1 MNNGLTKRKVFL
13 HYRFLLSI
21 LLFASTELFAFPTV
35 LTKDW
40 KLSVGRNVGISEQ
53 DPIWIKLDS
62 LPIPKELLR
71 SFTFPENSVHTVTL
85 LKKIEVSNAEIEEL
99 NTDGISVHL
108 PLLTNVYEVFFNGNK
123 VGEGGLI
130 AGGRIIK
137 NGFRRHVILNI
148 PEDRIRP
155 GSNEIRVVLSADP
168 GEELDA
174 YASFDST
181 PSLLDL
187 QSRNAAILS
196 ERSTLMLLF
205 LYLFVGFYHFLFY
218 FKRPQEKYNLFFGL
232 FSILLS
238 AYIYLRSNSV
248 YELNLDPFLQMKLEY
263 MIVFNIPTFFLLF
276 LDSFFE
282 SKISSVSR
290 FYQYFA
296 MALTSLIP
304 FSSRIVCVILLQIWQ
319 FSIFVFVFY
328 SLFIMFRALIR
339 KNQDSVR
346 LFAGFIIL
354 IVSAVA
360 DLIGSMQLI
369 PMLENYGLLKYGF
382 FTFELGIVFILA
394 NRFLRVHNEVE
405 ELNRDLDQKVKER
418 TGQLQDTLSQI
429 QELKVQQDGDYFLTS
444 LLLDPLN
451 RHHVRNDYLI
461 LEGYSRQKKHFEFKQ
476 WKKEIGG
483 DIIIADE
490 MILKDRKYLVFVNG
504 DAMGKSIQGAGGA
517 LVLGVVFRSFLSRT
531 KSVSSYKSKPPEVWL
546 KDCFSELQN
555 IFESFDGS
563 MLVSVVLGLVDL
575 ESGILYFLNAEH
587 PWTVLYRD
595 GVASFI
601 EDKLELRKIGI
612 TGLESK
618 MKVKTFFLEK
628 GDSIFIGSDG
638 RDDLLL
644 GIDSDGTRLINEDE
658 SQFLK
663 RIEESRG
670 DLGLLVQSL
679 RNFGELTDDLSVLKF
694 SYLKE
699 PFRFQS
705 SGNLNSE
712 TFPDESYF
720 KYLETENWEQAVSY
734 LENLKRKNADDRLP
748 PAFKKE
754 LAKVYYKTEKYEEA
768 LVIFEELISEFPEDI
783 ENMFLASLIY
793 KRFNRYR
800 QAVELGERVML
811 REPEFLNN
819 VAHLAESYLFIH
831 KRETTIQLLEKVDKL
846 DPANSHAKRIR
857 IQLSRPVPDHRNG

>member
-1 MNNGLTKRKVFL
+1 M
-13 HYRFLLSI
+13 

-40 KLSVGRNVGISEQ
+40 KLSVGRNVDISEQ

-62 LPIPKELLR
+62 LPIPKEILR

-123 VGEGGLI
+123 VGEGGLL

-181 PSLLDL
+181 PPLLDL

-282 SKISSVSR
+282 SKIRSVSR

-490 MILKDRKYLVFVNG
+490 MVLKDRKYIVFVNG

-699 PFRFQS
+699 PLRFQT

-734 LENLKRKNADDRLP
+734 LENLKRKNADARLP

-768 LVIFEELISEFPEDI
+768 LLIFEELISEFPEDI

>member
-1 MNNGLTKRKVFL
+1 M
-13 HYRFLLSI
+13 LS
-21 LLFASTELFAFPTV
+21 AGRNT
-35 LTKDW
+35 D
-40 KLSVGRNVGISEQ
+40 LSVDDST
-53 DPIWIKLDS
+53 WKKLDS
-62 LPIPKELLR
+62 LPIPKERIKNLSL
-71 SFTFPENSVHTVTL
+71 PEDSPYTITL
-85 LKKIEVSNAEIEEL
+85 LKKIEISKTEIDEL
-99 NTDGISVHL
+99 NSDGLSLHF
-108 PLLTNVYEVFFNGNK
+108 PLFTNVYEVFFNGVK

-130 AGGRIIK
+130 SGGRILK
-137 NGFRRHVILNI
+137 NGFKRHVILTI
-148 PEDRIRP
+148 PEDKVRI
-155 GSNEIRVVLSADP
+155 GKNEIRVVLSADP

-181 PSLLDL
+181 PVLLDL
-187 QSRNAAILS
+187 QSRNASILS

-205 LYLFVGFYHFLFY
+205 LYLFVGFYHLLFY
-218 FKRPQEKYNLFFGL
+218 FKRPEEKYNLFFGL

-238 AYIYLRSNSV
+238 AYIYFRSNSV
-248 YELNLDPFLQMKLEY
+248 YELNLDPFLQMKIEY

-276 LDSFFE
+276 LDAFFE
-282 SKISSVSR
+282 SKISSISR
-290 FYQYFA
+290 FYQFFA
-296 MALTSLIP
+296 LALSSLIP
-304 FSSRIVCVILLQIWQ
+304 FSSRIICVFLLQVWQ
-319 FSIFVFVFY
+319 FSIFLFVFY
-328 SLFIMFRALIR
+328 SLYIMFRALIR
-339 KNQDSVR
+339 RNQDSVR
-346 LFAGFIIL
+346 LFAGFTIL
-354 IVSAVA
+354 IISAIA
-360 DLIGSMQLI
+360 DLIGSMQWF
-369 PMLENYGLLKYGF
+369 PFLENYGLLKYGF

-394 NRFLRVHNEVE
+394 NRFLRVHSEVE
-405 ELNRDLDQKVKER
+405 ELNLDLDQKVKER
-418 TGQLQDTLSQI
+418 TGQLQETLSQI

-451 RHHVRNDYLI
+451 RHHLQNESI
-461 LEGYSRQKKHFEFKQ
+461 FLEGFSRQKKQFEFKQ

-490 MILKDRKYLVFVNG
+490 MVLKDRRYLVFVNG

-531 KSVSSYKSKPPEVWL
+531 KTVSSYKSKPPEVWL

-575 ESGILYFLNAEH
+575 ESGIFYFLNAEH

-644 GIDSDGTRLINEDE
+644 GIDPDGTRLINEDE

-679 RNFGELTDDLSVLKF
+679 RNFGELTDDLSIIKF
-694 SYLKE
+694 SYLKT
-699 PFRFQS
+699 PIRFQNVADS
-705 SGNLNSE
+705 NSE
-712 TFPDESYF
+712 NFPDEIYL
-720 KYLETENWEQAVSY
+720 KYLENENWEEAVY
-734 LENLKRKNADDRLP
+734 HLENLKNKLSGRPISAGI
-748 PAFKKE
+748 KKE
-754 LAKVYYKTEKYEEA
+754 MAKVYYKTGKYEEA
-768 LVIFEELISEFPEDI
+768 LVLFEELISNFPEDV

-800 QAVELGERVML
+800 QAVELGERVLL

-831 KRETTIQLLEKVDKL
+831 KRETTIQLLEKVDQL
-846 DPANSHAKRIR
+846 DPTNSHAKRIR
-857 IQLSRPVPDHRNG
+857 IQMGKPLPDHRNG

>member
-1 MNNGLTKRKVFL
+1 MNNGPTNRKLFL

-40 KLSVGRNVGISEQ
+40 KLSVGRNVDISEQ

-62 LPIPKELLR
+62 LPIPKEILR

-123 VGEGGLI
+123 VGEGGLL

-181 PSLLDL
+181 PPLLDL

-282 SKISSVSR
+282 SKIRSVSR

-490 MILKDRKYLVFVNG
+490 MVLKDRKYIVFVNG

-699 PFRFQS
+699 PLRFQT

-734 LENLKRKNADDRLP
+734 LENLKRKNADARLP

-768 LVIFEELISEFPEDI
+768 LLIFEELISEFPEDI

>member
-1 MNNGLTKRKVFL
+1 M
-13 HYRFLLSI
+13 LLSI
-21 LLFASTELFAFPTV
+21 LLFVSTELFAFPTV

-40 KLSVGRNVGISEQ
+40 KLSVGKNVDLSED
-53 DPIWIKLDS
+53 DPIWKKFDS
-62 LPIPKELLR
+62 LPIPKEILQNFSLPEDSPHTITLLR
-71 SFTFPENSVHTVTL
+71 
-85 LKKIEVSNAEIEEL
+85 KIEISKAEIEEL
-99 NTDGISVHL
+99 NTDGLSVHF
-108 PLLTNVYEVFFNGNK
+108 PLFTNVYEVFFNGDK
-123 VGEGGLI
+123 VGEGGFI
-130 AGGRIIK
+130 SGGRILK
-137 NGFRRHVILNI
+137 NGFKRHVILTI
-148 PEDRIRP
+148 PENKVRI
-155 GSNEIRVVLSADP
+155 GENEIRVVLSADP

-181 PSLLDL
+181 PPLLDL
-187 QSRNAAILS
+187 QSRNAEILS

-248 YELNLDPFLQMKLEY
+248 YELNLDPFLQMKMEY

-276 LDSFFE
+276 LDTFFE
-282 SKISSVSR
+282 SRVSSISR
-290 FYQYFA
+290 FYQFFA
-296 MALTSLIP
+296 VALTSLIP
-304 FSSRIVCVILLQIWQ
+304 FSSRIVCVFLLQVWQ
-319 FSIFVFVFY
+319 FSVLVFVFY
-328 SLFIMFRALIR
+328 SLYIMFRALIR

-354 IVSAVA
+354 IVSAIT
-360 DLIGSMQLI
+360 DLIGSMQWF
-369 PMLENYGLLKYGF
+369 PFLENYGLLKYGF

-405 ELNRDLDQKVKER
+405 ELNLDLDHKVKER

-451 RHHVRNDYLI
+451 RHHLQNDFI
-461 LEGYSRQKKHFEFKQ
+461 TLEGFSRQKKHFEFKQ

-490 MILKDRKYLVFVNG
+490 MTLKDRRYLVFVNG

-531 KSVSSYKSKPPEVWL
+531 KTVSSYKSKPPEVWL
-546 KDCFSELQN
+546 KDCFAELQN

-563 MLVSVVLGLVDL
+563 MLISVVLGLVDL
-575 ESGILYFLNAEH
+575 ESGIFYFLNAEH

-618 MKVKTFFLEK
+618 MKVKIFFLEK

-644 GIDSDGTRLINEDE
+644 GVDSDGTRLINEDE

-670 DLGLLVQSL
+670 DMGNIVQSL
-679 RNFGELTDDLSVLKF
+679 RNFGELTDDLSIIKF

-699 PFRFQS
+699 PIRFQS
-705 SGNLNSE
+705 VGNLNSE
-712 TFPDESYF
+712 RFPDDTYL
-720 KYLETENWEQAVSY
+720 KYLETENWEDAVYY
-734 LENLKRKNADDRLP
+734 LENLKKKFADEFLP
-748 PAFKKE
+748 PIFKKE
-754 LAKVYYKTEKYEEA
+754 LAKVYYKTGKYEEA
-768 LVIFEELISEFPEDI
+768 LLLFETLISDFPEDV

-831 KRETTIQLLEKVDKL
+831 KRETAIQLLQKVDQL
-846 DPANSHAKRIR
+846 DPNNSHAKKIR
-857 IQLSRPVPDHRNG
+857 IQLDRPVPDHRNG

>member
-1 MNNGLTKRKVFL
+1 M
-13 HYRFLLSI
+13 
-21 LLFASTELFAFPTV
+21 LFVSHELFSFPTV

-40 KLSVGRNVGISEQ
+40 ILSVGRNVDLSAD
-53 DPIWIKLDS
+53 DPAWRKLDS
-62 LPIPKELLR
+62 LPIPKETLRNLFLPEDSLHTITLLR
-71 SFTFPENSVHTVTL
+71 EVEISKTEFDELNSDGLSVHF
-85 LKKIEVSNAEIEEL
+85 
-99 NTDGISVHL
+99 
-108 PLLTNVYEVFFNGNK
+108 PLFTNVYEVFFNGVK
-123 VGEGGLI
+123 VGEGGFI
-130 AGGRIIK
+130 SGGRILK
-137 NGFRRHVILNI
+137 NGFRRHVILPL
-148 PEDRIRP
+148 PEDKIRI
-155 GSNEIRVVLSADP
+155 GKNEIRVVLSADP

-181 PSLLDL
+181 PPLLDL
-187 QSRNAAILS
+187 RTRNMLILS

-238 AYIYLRSNSV
+238 AYIYLRSNAV
-248 YELNLDPFLQMKLEY
+248 YELGLDPFLQMKIEY

-282 SKISSVSR
+282 FRISSVSR
-290 FYQYFA
+290 FYQFFA
-296 MALTSLIP
+296 VALTSLIP
-304 FSSRIVCVILLQIWQ
+304 FSSRVVCVFLLQVWQ
-319 FSIFVFVFY
+319 FSVFVFVFY

-339 KNQDSVR
+339 RNQDSVR
-346 LFAGFIIL
+346 LFTGFLIL
-354 IVSAVA
+354 IVSAIA
-360 DLIGSMQLI
+360 DLIGSMQWFDF
-369 PMLENYGLLKYGF
+369 LENYGLLKYGF

-394 NRFLRVHNEVE
+394 NRFLRVHSEVE
-405 ELNRDLDQKVKER
+405 ELNLDLDHKVKER
-418 TGQLQDTLSQI
+418 TRQLQETLSQI

-451 RHHVRNDYLI
+451 RHHLLNDSI
-461 LEGYSRQKKHFEFKQ
+461 SLEGFSRQKKHFEFKQ

-490 MILKDRKYLVFVNG
+490 IVLKDRSYLVFVNG

-531 KSVSSYKSKPPEVWL
+531 KTISSYKSKPPEVWL

-575 ESGILYFLNAEH
+575 QSGILYFLNAEH

-644 GIDSDGTRLINEDE
+644 GIDPDGTRLINEDE

-663 RIEESRG
+663 RIEESNG
-670 DLGLLVQSL
+670 DLGFLVQSL
-679 RNFGELTDDLSVLKF
+679 RNFGEFTDDLSIIKL
-694 SYLKE
+694 SYLRS
-699 PFRFQS
+699 PMRFRSAESPTFK
-705 SGNLNSE
+705 N
-712 TFPDESYF
+712 FPDET
-720 KYLETENWEQAVSY
+720 YLKHLENENWEEAVYY
-734 LENLKRKNADDRLP
+734 LENQKNKFSGQAIPSVL
-748 PAFKKE
+748 KKE
-754 LAKVYYKTEKYEEA
+754 LANVYYKTGKYEEA
-768 LVIFEELISEFPEDI
+768 LVLFEELISNFPEDV
-783 ENMFLASLIY
+783 ENMFFASLIY
-793 KRFNRYR
+793 KKFNRYR
-800 QAVELGERVML
+800 QAVELGERVLL

-831 KRETTIQLLEKVDKL
+831 KRETTIQLLEKVDQL
-846 DPANSHAKRIR
+846 DPTNSHAKKIR
-857 IQLSRPVPDHRNG
+857 IQLGKPLPDHRNG

>member
-1 MNNGLTKRKVFL
+1 MNNGPTKRKLFL

-40 KLSVGRNVGISEQ
+40 KLSVGRNVDISEQ

-62 LPIPKELLR
+62 LPVPKEILR

-123 VGEGGLI
+123 VGEGGLL

-181 PSLLDL
+181 PPLLDL

-490 MILKDRKYLVFVNG
+490 MVLKDRKYIVFVNG

-699 PFRFQS
+699 PLRFQT

-734 LENLKRKNADDRLP
+734 LENLKRKNADARLP

-857 IQLSRPVPDHRNG
+857 IQLSRPVPDHRSG